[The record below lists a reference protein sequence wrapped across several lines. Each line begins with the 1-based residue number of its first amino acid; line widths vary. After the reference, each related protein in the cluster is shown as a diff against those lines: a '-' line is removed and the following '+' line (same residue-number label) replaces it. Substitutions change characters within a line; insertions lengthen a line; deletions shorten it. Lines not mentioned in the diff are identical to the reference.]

1 MHILGM
7 KEQIR
12 AVFMLEENKKKER
25 RSVSDLQFL
34 YINTL
39 ISYLKY
45 FIKYINILFA
55 DRHGKR
61 I

>member
-7 KEQIR
+7 KQQIR
-12 AVFMLEENKKKER
+12 AVFMLEENKKKE